1 MYDRRVMGGRWE
13 EEEDR
18 VEKRGTPY
26 MDDEEEGYQRVVMM
40 KPREDREE
48 KEAPQGRK
56 VERKDNA
63 SGSESEV
70 RKTYQVIIYCR
81 NNTIYCVQEQT
92 YHMYRIK
99 IDKNL
104 YLCHGIVLIK

>member
-48 KEAPQGRK
+48 KETPQGRK

-81 NNTIYCVQEQT
+81 NNTIYCVQ
-92 YHMYRIK
+92 
-99 IDKNL
+99 
-104 YLCHGIVLIK
+104 

>member
-18 VEKRGTPY
+18 DDKRGTPY

-40 KPREDREE
+40 KPREDIEE
-48 KEAPQGRK
+48 KEVPQGRN

-70 RKTYQVIIYCR
+70 KKTYKAIFYSRKKYNI
-81 NNTIYCVQEQT
+81 
-92 YHMYRIK
+92 
-99 IDKNL
+99 L
-104 YLCHGIVLIK
+104 YKRSDLLYE

>member
-18 VEKRGTPY
+18 GDKRGTPY

-40 KPREDREE
+40 KPREDIEE
-48 KEAPQGRK
+48 KEVPQGRN

-70 RKTYQVIIYCR
+70 KKTYKAISYCR
-81 NNTIYCVQEQT
+81 KKYNI
-92 YHMYRIK
+92 
-99 IDKNL
+99 L
-104 YLCHGIVLIK
+104 YTRSDLLFE

>member
-18 VEKRGTPY
+18 GDKRGTPY

-40 KPREDREE
+40 KPREDIEE
-48 KEAPQGRK
+48 KEVPQGRN

-70 RKTYQVIIYCR
+70 KKTYKAIFNSRKKYNI
-81 NNTIYCVQEQT
+81 
-92 YHMYRIK
+92 
-99 IDKNL
+99 L
-104 YLCHGIVLIK
+104 YTRSDLLYE

>member
-48 KEAPQGRK
+48 KEVPQGRK

-81 NNTIYCVQEQT
+81 INTIYCVQ
-92 YHMYRIK
+92 
-99 IDKNL
+99 
-104 YLCHGIVLIK
+104 

>member
-18 VEKRGTPY
+18 GDKRGTPY

-40 KPREDREE
+40 KPREDIEE
-48 KEAPQGRK
+48 KEVPQGRN

-70 RKTYQVIIYCR
+70 KKTYKAIFYS
-81 NNTIYCVQEQT
+81 
-92 YHMYRIK
+92 
-99 IDKNL
+99 
-104 YLCHGIVLIK
+104 

>member
-18 VEKRGTPY
+18 GDKRGTPY

-40 KPREDREE
+40 KPREEIQE
-48 KEAPQGRK
+48 KEAPQGRN

-70 RKTYQVIIYCR
+70 KKTYEAIFYSRKKYNI
-81 NNTIYCVQEQT
+81 
-92 YHMYRIK
+92 
-99 IDKNL
+99 L
-104 YLCHGIVLIK
+104 YKRSDLLYE

>member
-18 VEKRGTPY
+18 GDKRGTPY

-40 KPREDREE
+40 KPREEIEE
-48 KEAPQGRK
+48 KEVPQGRN

-70 RKTYQVIIYCR
+70 KKTYKAIFYSRKKYNI
-81 NNTIYCVQEQT
+81 
-92 YHMYRIK
+92 
-99 IDKNL
+99 L
-104 YLCHGIVLIK
+104 YKRSDLLYE

>member
-18 VEKRGTPY
+18 GDKRGTPY

-40 KPREDREE
+40 KPREDIEE
-48 KEAPQGRK
+48 KEVPQGRN

-70 RKTYQVIIYCR
+70 KKTYKAIFYSRKKYNI
-81 NNTIYCVQEQT
+81 
-92 YHMYRIK
+92 
-99 IDKNL
+99 L
-104 YLCHGIVLIK
+104 YTRSDLLYQ

>member
-18 VEKRGTPY
+18 GDKRGTPY

-40 KPREDREE
+40 KPREEIQE
-48 KEAPQGRK
+48 KEAPQGRN

-70 RKTYQVIIYCR
+70 KKTYKAIFYSRKKYNI
-81 NNTIYCVQEQT
+81 
-92 YHMYRIK
+92 
-99 IDKNL
+99 L
-104 YLCHGIVLIK
+104 YKRSDLLYE

>member
-18 VEKRGTPY
+18 GDKRGTPY

-40 KPREDREE
+40 KPREEIQE
-48 KEAPQGRK
+48 KEAPQGRN

-70 RKTYQVIIYCR
+70 KKTYEAIFYSRKKYNI
-81 NNTIYCVQEQT
+81 
-92 YHMYRIK
+92 
-99 IDKNL
+99 L
-104 YLCHGIVLIK
+104 YTRSDLLYE